1 MTARTASKAP
11 SRKMPNWDEQKI
23 IRFCRAVRSGVEGP
37 LLAERF
43 GISPGSV
50 WEYAKKFGI
59 PEEEWKG
66 KTR

>member
-1 MTARTASKAP
+1 MTSRPASKAP
-11 SRKMPNWDEQKI
+11 SRRMPQWDEQRI
-23 IRFCRAVRSGVEGP
+23 TRFRRAILSGVEGP

>member
-1 MTARTASKAP
+1 
-11 SRKMPNWDEQKI
+11 MPQWDEQRI
-23 IRFCRAVRSGVEGP
+23 TRFRRAILSGVEGP